1 MANSIGYARVSTGD
15 QSVDLQT
22 DALSAAG
29 CARVFTEVGSGAS
42 TRGRSQL
49 AAALEYLN
57 PGDTLVVWRLDR
69 LGRSVKDLVTMVEDL
84 QARGVGFRSLTE
96 SIDTTSPG
104 GRLVFHIFAALAQME
119 RELIS
124 ERTKAGL
131 AAAAERGRKGG
142 RPPAL
147 TQEQVQVAVDL
158 RERGTSIAAI
168 SRTLGVSRDTIS
180 RAIDNR
186 ATPTGGR

>member
-1 MANSIGYARVSTGD
+1 MANSIGYARVSTPD
-15 QSVDLQT
+15 QSMDLQT
-22 DALSAAG
+22 DALAVAG

-42 TRGRSQL
+42 TRGRGQL

-84 QARGVGFRSLTE
+84 QARDIGFRSLTE
-96 SIDTTSPG
+96 SIDTTSPS

-147 TQEQVQVAVDL
+147 TAEQVQVAVEL
-158 RERGTSIAAI
+158 REGGTSIAAI
-168 SRTLGVSRDTIS
+168 ARTLGVSRDTVK
-180 RAIDNR
+180 RAIDHH
-186 ATPTGGR
+186 AIA